1 MPIDD
6 RSEYEPD
13 EPDLGPD
20 VPEVEIPSVAIP
32 DESAASTEVARA
44 FWIVVLLLN
53 VGIFA
58 GSLGL
63 LLAAFRGQYRL
74 GAVLALVGT
83 LAFAH
88 AYHRYRQFRHED

>member
-1 MPIDD
+1 MPIDE

-20 VPEVEIPSVAIP
+20 VPEVEIPSVVIP

-58 GSLGL
+58 VSLGL
-63 LLAAFRGQYRL
+63 LLAAFRGQYRI
-74 GAVLALVGT
+74 GAALALVGAHA
-83 LAFAH
+83 LAR
-88 AYHRYRQFRHED
+88 AYHRYRRFRDGG